1 MKKQLLTLTILP
13 FLISCQSPQKIKTD
27 ERLLGTWKMFMVD
40 GDTKKI
46 LNTLTVVYKNDGIVS
61 YSSKGPYTY
70 ADGTTKITTFGQ
82 KNII

>member
-1 MKKQLLTLTILP
+1 
-13 FLISCQSPQKIKTD
+13 
-27 ERLLGTWKMFMVD
+27 MFMVD